1 MFEQRILCHKLPKSF
16 DFIKVDIDQEQCVNK
31 HNKIIQV
38 LKRRML
44 NVELEK
50 YENKIEHYEHLYQQD
65 LSALESQISNPTSS
79 DQKCQTDILMH
90 FVKLYFNHHTNR
102 LISQIRFKES
112 RLHVKLTRHRCDRAS
127 SKKKVT
133 DVYPQTI
140 VDVPKVSLNRSQL
153 DYLSRNGKSELTSNS
168 HYNNLILY
176 RICVLLL
183 LFFPLRAKLY
193 QTRSKLS

>member
-16 DFIKVDIDQEQCVNK
+16 DCIKIDNDQEQCVNK
-31 HNKIIQV
+31 RNKIIQV

-44 NVELEK
+44 NVELER
-50 YENKIEHYEHLYQQD
+50 YENKIQHYEHLYQQD
-65 LSALESQISNPTSS
+65 LTALELQILNPSSS
-79 DQKCQTDILMH
+79 DHKWQTDILMH

-112 RLHVKLTRHRCDRAS
+112 RLHVKLIHQRCRRAS
-127 SKKKVT
+127 SKKKVP

-140 VDVPKVSLNRSQL
+140 VDVPKVSLNCSQL
-153 DYLSRNGKSELTSNS
+153 DYLSRNGKCELISNS
-168 HYNNLILY
+168 HFNNSILY

-183 LFFPLRAKLY
+183 YFFH
-193 QTRSKLS
+193 